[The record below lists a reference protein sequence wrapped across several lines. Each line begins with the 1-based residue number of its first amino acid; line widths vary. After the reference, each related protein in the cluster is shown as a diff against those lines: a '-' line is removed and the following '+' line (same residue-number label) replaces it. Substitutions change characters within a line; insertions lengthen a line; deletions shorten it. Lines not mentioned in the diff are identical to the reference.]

1 MISRLTDDF
10 LLEVHGKS
18 EYLRAKLRLF
28 DGVKSVTGF
37 GLMIGL
43 ETEKSAK
50 EIVAECLQKGLL
62 LLTAHDR
69 VRLLPPLTI
78 TKTEIDEGLSVLKEV
93 LK

>member
-1 MISRLTDDF
+1 
-10 LLEVHGKS
+10 
-18 EYLRAKLRLF
+18 
-28 DGVKSVTGF
+28 
-37 GLMIGL
+37 MIGL